1 MAPQA
6 KRGDSEKSQIRRMVM
21 ENDGQPRNRKKAQH
35 GTGTEIIRTGILEGE
50 AEKQAG

>member
-1 MAPQA
+1 
-6 KRGDSEKSQIRRMVM
+6 M
-21 ENDGQPRNRKKAQH
+21 ENNGKPRNRKKAYH